1 MGRKFGLSFSW
12 RRAVGLSAAKGRLSR
27 ELGVPLTA
35 SGRRQKLG
43 RMVSSSPVLLL
54 IVAFAALFAMCP

>member
-12 RRAVGLSAAKGRLSR
+12 RRANGLSAAKGRLSR

-35 SGRRQKLG
+35 SGRHQKLG
-43 RMVSSSPVLLL
+43 RLVSSNPALLL
-54 IVAFAALFAMCP
+54 VLALAALFAMCP